1 MPKEV
6 LHLLYEHDEA
16 ATLHRGEA
24 IHINTHGVEHVV
36 IQVERKRYAR
46 PPKAEVLAVEGHAPK
61 ALTFVRKKTD
71 KCRHCRKPLSPQGKW
86 KHELHCGKGK

>member
-6 LHLLYEHDEA
+6 LQLLYEHDEA

-36 IQVERKRYAR
+36 IQVERKRYTR
-46 PPKAEVLAVEGHAPK
+46 PPKAEVVTEQPK

-86 KHELHCGKGK
+86 KHELHCGKGN